1 MWITTEELKDYTQ
14 INYSV
19 ANIENWIKQGQQII
33 LNYLDMDELEKRIYE
48 ERFNGGKSLYQLRNS
63 PVIKINSVKI
73 DGIETKDYT
82 NILDLVVINDIANEG
97 FQNVVI
103 NYDAGFEIIPDDIKR
118 ALAIVVQNMIAYA
131 LRGLDLPNSQNIEG
145 FSANFGKIDFIDDNV
160 KKILDKYR
168 KIYV

>member
-33 LNYLDMDELEKRIYE
+33 LNYLDMDELETGTYE
-48 ERFNGGKSLYQLRNS
+48 EKFNGGKMIYQPKNL
-63 PVIKINSVKI
+63 PITKINSIKI
-73 DGIETKDYT
+73 DDIEVDDYVYTPYLIIFDDIT
-82 NILDLVVINDIANEG
+82 NDG